1 MPSVILKKDERKT
14 LCSQEGYLAS
24 QDSSN
29 IEDLYNS
36 LQSLKLDEVRITEQ
50 KEHLTALLKK
60 LEIQQVL
67 PKSNGCPKNIEYF
80 SKKPRPKEPPEECL
94 TCKNLLTCVCLTNN

>member
-1 MPSVILKKDERKT
+1 MTDVILKKDERKT

-24 QDSSN
+24 QKSSN
-29 IEDLYNS
+29 EDDILNS
-36 LQSLKLDEVRITEQ
+36 LQRLEADEVRITEQ

-94 TCKNLLTCVCLTNN
+94 TSKNLLTCVCLTSN